1 MRQPEIIAGARG
13 PIDVR
18 QSMQTAAEARRGPGL
33 AAIPSGKVV
42 FQSKW
47 TKYRLQ
53 LTAPEEH
60 KTSDGRIKRDKAIV
74 IQFNENMA
82 ILDEKKDARAI
93 ELALEHSQYGNDFWD
108 FKTVLEGIKVKKV
121 QEAVA
126 TLADPEYKA
135 AIIEALRA
143 EGVDFELSGTKTEKA
158 GAASKSAE
166 AK

>member
-18 QSMQTAAEARRGPGL
+18 QSMQTAGESRRGAGL

-60 KTSDGRIKRDKAIV
+60 KLSDGRIKRDKAIAV
-74 IQFNENMA
+74 QFIENFA
-82 ILDEKKDARAI
+82 ILDEKTDTKTI
-93 ELALEHSQYGNDFWD
+93 EMMREHAQFGNDFWD
-108 FKTVLEGIKVKKV
+108 FSTVLEGIKVQKV
-121 QEAVA
+121 KDAVA
-126 TLADPEYKA
+126 TLADPAFKA
-135 AIIEALRA
+135 AIIEALQA

-158 GAASKSAE
+158 GAASKPVE